1 MSKRHEDELSPNS
14 ALDRDKEQYPLMRN
28 LSFDPRLLGT
38 KPVLC
43 PTANINSSQ
52 RMAMFSHNI
61 VQAPIPK
68 GAEFPAVASGFEQK
82 FIDYTF
88 NSSRIPENGTIL
100 AVIGKYQ
107 TGIGANP
114 VYFNPSN
121 IVIFVTDKGVLD
133 YVTMEHYTV
142 CSNGFGY
149 RNTQN
154 QIALRPGTF
163 VQKGQVLMQSPAVQG
178 DKYCLGSNLKVCYM
192 SSIMTVEDAFVMSR
206 SAADKLET
214 LGIKSQT
221 ISIGRDMVPLNL
233 YGTVDDP
240 KFVPDLYSTV
250 REDGLLCGFR
260 KVNPTTMFADMT
272 PTQLMK
278 PQYHTDILYYGV
290 PEATVVDLSF
300 YMNPVNKVKTPQ
312 QYFSQVYTYTENL
325 MIGYRQIYQVYEKE
339 GKAKNR
345 SISPAFNT
353 LLTRVMSILAAN
365 GTKISEIKAVP
376 KFVHRGDPI
385 QYIQMDI
392 VYTYPN
398 HVSLGAKTT
407 DREGAKG
414 VNSAIL
420 EDEDMPVDDFGE
432 RADIVIAPAANI
444 NRMNF
449 GQLYEHFLGCAQT
462 TVLREIKHRYKTDYL
477 SAWEYLL
484 TFLYDVNSE
493 YGKIADALHQNERR
507 RRQLIEE
514 CIQLDY
520 IPVVVPPGLSN
531 LRPEWVLEMRDKY
544 NIQATPVEYNIR
556 NSDGELIR
564 RVRTVRPVYIGR
576 VYLSL
581 IHI

>member
-1 MSKRHEDELSPNS
+1 M
-14 ALDRDKEQYPLMRN
+14 
-28 LSFDPRLLGT
+28 
-38 KPVLC
+38 
-43 PTANINSSQ
+43 
-52 RMAMFSHNI
+52 
-61 VQAPIPK
+61 
-68 GAEFPAVASGFEQK
+68 
-82 FIDYTF
+82 
-88 NSSRIPENGTIL
+88 
-100 AVIGKYQ
+100 
-107 TGIGANP
+107 
-114 VYFNPSN
+114 
-121 IVIFVTDKGVLD
+121 
-133 YVTMEHYTV
+133 
-142 CSNGFGY
+142 
-149 RNTQN
+149 
-154 QIALRPGTF
+154 
-163 VQKGQVLMQSPAVQG
+163 
-178 DKYCLGSNLKVCYM
+178 
-192 SSIMTVEDAFVMSR
+192 
-206 SAADKLET
+206 
-214 LGIKSQT
+214 
-221 ISIGRDMVPLNL
+221 
-233 YGTVDDP
+233 
-240 KFVPDLYSTV
+240 
-250 REDGLLCGFR
+250 
-260 KVNPTTMFADMT
+260 
-272 PTQLMK
+272 
-278 PQYHTDILYYGV
+278 YYGV

-544 NIQATPVEYNIR
+544 GIQATPVEYNIR

-576 VYLSL
+576 VYRYILCKIPHVRSCGMSYVNQFQVPITIKRTDLRNQYPIGIVPIRIGEDEVRNLCMTVGPAAYRLLAIHANSPRATEKLAQQLLTARKPTQLQWASVTDKELSEQNVMSQIAKHML
-581 IHI
+581 AVCGLDIADPIMSSTEVDNWNRFKQSL